1 MTKWLSKK
9 DSRQHLFDAIT
20 VFFGAFLFLLGM
32 LTILHLGKILI
43 GLLIV
48 FSGLWM
54 FRGIEG

>member
-1 MTKWLSKK
+1 
-9 DSRQHLFDAIT
+9 
-20 VFFGAFLFLLGM
+20 M

-54 FRGIEG
+54 FRGIDG